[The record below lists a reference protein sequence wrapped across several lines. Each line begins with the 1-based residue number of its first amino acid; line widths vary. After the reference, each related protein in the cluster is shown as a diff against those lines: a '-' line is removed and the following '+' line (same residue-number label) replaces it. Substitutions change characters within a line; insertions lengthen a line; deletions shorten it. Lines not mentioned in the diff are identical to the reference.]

1 MQLPPRAEG
10 AAILSVIVSLL
21 VGFFLVMVPWSAL
34 WDANYLFQPYP
45 QVRAL
50 LLSGYMRGMV
60 SGLGLVNIVL
70 ALDEAHQ
77 HLRARGGQL

>member
-1 MQLPPRAEG
+1 M
-10 AAILSVIVSLL
+10 AAILSVLSSLL
-21 VGFFLVMVPWSAL
+21 VGIILIVVPWTAL
-34 WDANYLFQPYP
+34 WDANYLLQPYP

-50 LLSGYMRGMV
+50 LLSGYMRGTV

-77 HLRARGGQL
+77 HLRARGERV

>member
-1 MQLPPRAEG
+1 M
-10 AAILSVIVSLL
+10 AAILSVLSSLL
-21 VGFFLVMVPWSAL
+21 VGIILVVVPWTAL
-34 WDANYLFQPYP
+34 WDANYLLQPYP

-50 LLSGYMRGMV
+50 LLSGYMRGTV

-77 HLRARGGQL
+77 HLRARGTRV